1 MKIWHLDFEL
11 DEFDNLIPVEELSL
25 DEIQS
30 FNGSSKRELWNP
42 IAVKKMEDKKLSNA
56 PGFYSHIPVFDKVTL
71 ETVKDLIEDY
81 AEALPL
87 VCNEGEFYAINV
99 VEVLNGIDY
108 DKAQFKTFRDGKRI
122 MRFEK
127 YAFIENAIV
136 KKHIFKIID
145 EPLRKPFVSDEFR
158 QRIVDHGLKGFKFEL
173 VWDSEKSYHAETH

>member
-11 DEFDNLIPVEELSL
+11 DEFDNLIPVKELSL

-30 FNGSSKRELWNP
+30 FNGSSKKKLWKSMD
-42 IAVKKMEDKKLSNA
+42 VKKMEDKKLSNA

-71 ETVKDLIEDY
+71 ETVKDLIDDY
-81 AEALPL
+81 AEALQL
-87 VCNEGEFYAINV
+87 SCTDGEFYLINV
-99 VEVLNGIDY
+99 IEILNGIDY
-108 DKAQFKTFRDGKRI
+108 NKAQFKTFRDGKRI

-127 YAFIENAIV
+127 YAFIEAAVN

-158 QRIVDHGLKGFKFEL
+158 QRIEDNELKGFKFEL
-173 VWDSEKSYHAETH
+173 VWDSEK